1 MLDPV
6 RPKTALRLSDAD
18 ANAPKW
24 IPRNNELRER
34 LERAVSELGELQEV
48 LYADKRY
55 AVLVVLQ
62 GRDAAGKDST
72 IKHVFDACNP
82 LGCEVTAFKVPTE
95 EELSRDYLWRIHKA
109 IPARGRIGI
118 FNRSHYEDVLIVR
131 VKGLVPRNVWSTRYD
146 QINAFEKHLAEN
158 NVIIFKFFLH
168 ISKEEQAERFHE
180 RLADPTKNWKF
191 REGDLKDRELWGA
204 YTKAYRD
211 ALRKCSTP
219 WAPWY
224 VVPANHK
231 STRNLM
237 ITETINAR
245 LRQLKLGYPRATP
258 EVLKLAKTIR

>member
-1 MLDPV
+1 MLAPV
-6 RPKTALRLSDAD
+6 RAKDSLRLSDAD
-18 ANAPKW
+18 AKAPKSV
-24 IPRNNELRER
+24 PRNDELRGR
-34 LERAVSELGELQEV
+34 LEDAVAELGELQEV
-48 LYADKRY
+48 LYADRRY

-82 LGCEVTAFKVPTE
+82 LGCEVKSFKVPTD
-95 EELSRDYLWRIHKA
+95 EELSHDYLWRVHKA
-109 IPARGRIGI
+109 IPERGRIGI

-131 VKGLVPRNVWSTRYD
+131 VKNLVPKAVWSKRYD
-146 QINAFEKHLAEN
+146 QINAFEKHLSEN
-158 NVIIFKFFLH
+158 NVVVLKFFLH
-168 ISKEEQAERFHE
+168 ISREEQAERFRE

-191 REGDLKDRELWGA
+191 REGDLKDRELWSD

-211 ALRKCSTP
+211 ALRRCSTP

-245 LRQLKLGYPRATP
+245 LRALKLSYPRAAP
-258 EVLKLAKTIR
+258 AVLKLAETIR